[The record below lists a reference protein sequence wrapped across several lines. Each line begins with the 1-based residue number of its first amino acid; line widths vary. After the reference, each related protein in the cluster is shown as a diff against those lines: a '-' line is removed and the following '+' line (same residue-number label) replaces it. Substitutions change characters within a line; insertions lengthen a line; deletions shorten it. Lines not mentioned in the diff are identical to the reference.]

1 MVVSIQFVK
10 STKLGEI
17 ELKVSNITEYLVD
30 FKNVFWSGP
39 LLFLL
44 IGIGAYLSWR
54 LRGLQLRYLVHSIR
68 LVFFPRNSKVIEVG
82 ARNDRQLSSFQSLM
96 TGLAGAVGTGN
107 ITGIAI
113 ALSIGGYGALFWM
126 WVIAIFGMVTAYAE
140 ALLSIKYRNQ
150 SGRGVFGS
158 LGGPM
163 HTLVN
168 GLGMKKTAVAFCF
181 LCILASFGIGG
192 TVQSNSVAAGLYEVF
207 SIDPKL
213 TGFIMSLLTGCVVLG
228 GLKSIGKAAGILV
241 PVMGLL
247 YLGAG
252 VVVLIVHRQ
261 YLGEAFFL
269 IFKGAFS
276 GQAASGAFIG
286 SSAVAAVQQGV
297 SNGIFANEAGLGSLA
312 LAAGTADTQ
321 KPAKQGMLAICGVFV
336 ATMLICT
343 ITGLTI
349 AVTQVLGTSSS
360 DGSLLTGSALTIAA
374 FSKVFPSFG
383 YIVVVGLVFFAFT
396 TVLAWAYYGEVCLS
410 FLFGAKTAKYY
421 RVIYTLAVFLGVFI
435 EPHLVWALANLA
447 NGFMAVPNL
456 ISIFRL
462 VPVVEQE
469 TQDYLASLRGQVSTT
484 EIMACQLRNPSAGS
498 ASQ

>member
-1 MVVSIQFVK
+1 MFD
-10 STKLGEI
+10 
-17 ELKVSNITEYLVD
+17 ITSYLID
-30 FKNVFWSGP
+30 FKNFFWSGP
-39 LLFLL
+39 LLVLL
-44 IGIGAYLSWR
+44 IGLGAYLSWK
-54 LRGLQLRYLVHSIR
+54 LRGVQLRYLGHSLG
-68 LVFFPRNSKVIEVG
+68 LVFIPRRSGSRRQGSTNGK
-82 ARNDRQLSSFQSLM
+82 QLSSFQSLM

-140 ALLSIKYRNQ
+140 ALLSIKFRKQ
-150 SGRGVFGS
+150 GGSGS

-192 TVQSNSVAAGLYEVF
+192 TVQSNSVAAGLFEVF
-207 SIDPKL
+207 SVDPKV
-213 TGFIMSLLTGCVVLG
+213 TGFVMSLLTGCVVLG
-228 GLKSIGKAAGILV
+228 GLKSIGKAAGVLV
-241 PVMGLL
+241 PFMGLL

-252 VVVLIVHRQ
+252 IVVLFVHRQ

-269 IFKGAFS
+269 IFNGAFS
-276 GQAASGAFIG
+276 GQATSGAFLG
-286 SSAVAAVQQGV
+286 ASAMAAIQQGV

-312 LAAGTADTQ
+312 LAAGTAATEE
-321 KPAKQGMLAICGVFV
+321 PAKQGMLAICGVFV
-336 ATMLICT
+336 ATMLICS

-349 AVTQVLGTSSS
+349 AVTHVLGTSNP

-374 FSKVFPSFG
+374 FSKVFPCFG

-410 FLFGAKTAKYY
+410 FLFGSNTAKFY
-421 RVIYTLAVFLGVFI
+421 RLIYTLAVFLGVFI

-462 VPVVEQE
+462 APVVEEE
-469 TQDYLASLRGQVSTT
+469 TKLYLAKLKQAPASGSQVVGHTST
-484 EIMACQLRNPSAGS
+484 ISG
-498 ASQ
+498 

>member
-1 MVVSIQFVK
+1 MSK
-10 STKLGEI
+10 
-17 ELKVSNITEYLVD
+17 ITQYLVE
-30 FKNVFWSGP
+30 FKNFFWSGP

-44 IGIGAYLSWR
+44 IGLGAYLSWR
-54 LRGLQLRYLVHSIR
+54 LKGVQLRYLGHSLR
-68 LVFFPRNSKVIEVG
+68 LVFFPGKSKPTE
-82 ARNDRQLSSFQSLM
+82 ASSSKQKQQLSSFQSLM

-126 WVIAIFGMVTAYAE
+126 WVIAVFGMVTAYSE
-140 ALLSIKYRNQ
+140 ALLSIKYRSQ
-150 SGRGVFGS
+150 SGEGA

-168 GLGMKKTAVAFCF
+168 GLGMKKTATAFCF

-192 TVQSNSVAAGLYEVF
+192 TVQSNSVAAGLREVF
-207 SIDPKL
+207 NIDPKL
-213 TGFIMSLLTGCVVLG
+213 TGLFMSLFTGFVVLG
-228 GLKSIGKAAGILV
+228 GLKSIGKAAGVLV
-241 PVMGLL
+241 PFMGLL

-252 VVVLIVHRQ
+252 TVVLFVHREH
-261 YLGEAFFL
+261 LGEAFIL

-286 SSAVAAVQQGV
+286 ASAVAAIQQGV

-321 KPAKQGMLAICGVFV
+321 NPAKQGMLAICGVFV
-336 ATMLICT
+336 ATMLICS

-349 AVTQVLGTSSS
+349 AVTQVLGTSAP
-360 DGSLLTGSALTIAA
+360 DGTLLTGSALTITA
-374 FSKVFPSFG
+374 FSKVIPGFG

-410 FLFGAKTAKYY
+410 FLFGVDTAKYY
-421 RVIYTLAVFLGVFI
+421 RIVYTLAVFLGVFI

-469 TQDYLASLRGQVSTT
+469 TQRYLASLG
-484 EIMACQLRNPSAGS
+484 EQLDPGVVIESSLGDSSAGS
-498 ASQ
+498 LP

>member
-1 MVVSIQFVK
+1 MS
-10 STKLGEI
+10 E
-17 ELKVSNITEYLVD
+17 ITEYLVG
-30 FKNVFWSGP
+30 FKNFFWSGP
-39 LLFLL
+39 LLILL
-44 IGIGAYLSWR
+44 IGVGAYLSWK
-54 LRGLQLRYLVHSIR
+54 LKGVQLRYLIHSLG
-68 LVFFPRNSKVIEVG
+68 LVFFPKRPSKHEVGSRNSK
-82 ARNDRQLSSFQSLM
+82 QLSSFQSLM

-126 WVIAIFGMVTAYAE
+126 WVIAVFGMVTAYAE
-140 ALLSIKYRNQ
+140 ALLSIKFRTQ
-150 SGRGVFGS
+150 SGNSV

-168 GLGMKKTAVAFCF
+168 GLGMKKTAVAFCC

-192 TVQSNSVAAGLYEVF
+192 TVQSNSVAAGLHEVF
-207 SIDPKL
+207 NIDPKL
-213 TGFIMSLLTGCVVLG
+213 TGFLMSLLTGCVVLG

-241 PVMGLL
+241 PFMGLL

-252 VVVLIVHRQ
+252 AVVLIAHRE
-261 YLGEAFFL
+261 YLGEAFLL
-269 IFKGAFS
+269 IFRGAFS
-276 GQAASGAFIG
+276 GQAASGAFLG
-286 SSAVAAVQQGV
+286 ASAVAAIQQGV

-321 KPAKQGMLAICGVFV
+321 QPAKQGMLAICGVFV
-336 ATMLICT
+336 ATMLICS

-349 AVTQVLGTSSS
+349 AVTHVLGTTSH
-360 DGSLLTGSALTIAA
+360 DGSMLTGSALTIAA

-410 FLFGAKTAKYY
+410 FLFGPKTAKFY
-421 RVIYTLAVFLGVFI
+421 RVIYTFAVFLGVFI
-435 EPHLVWALANLA
+435 EPQLVWALANLA

-469 TQDYLASLRGQVSTT
+469 TKAYLSSLKREAKIAEQVVGDPST
-484 EIMACQLRNPSAGS
+484 SSG
-498 ASQ
+498 